1 MKKAKF
7 AILDLVLISLIS
19 SLGIASKVVIG
30 TLIRNITSAIG
41 IPGGAIAGGFYMLWL
56 ALAVAITK
64 KPFAA
69 TICATI
75 QMLIMLVTGLP
86 GSHGIWSVLTYIL
99 PGFVVDITLLLFG
112 KLKFSML
119 AFVVSTM
126 LANLCGTVGANF
138 LFFHLP
144 AIPMMLSLSSAC
156 LSGAVGGVLAYLLF
170 AQLKKTKLLSKETK
184 VDEQEFFNKFEEKS
198 EDNTENSKEIGIDNI
213 ENSKENS
220 VENNIKS
227 SEENTENN
235 TGNNTENNIENKQ

>member
-184 VDEQEFFNKFEEKS
+184 VDEQEFFNKFEESS
-198 EDNTENSKEIGIDNI
+198 ED
-213 ENSKENS
+213 
-220 VENNIKS
+220 
-227 SEENTENN
+227 
-235 TGNNTENNIENKQ
+235 NTENNIENNIENKQNSINEDEITKKNIDIINVENSKIDN